1 MSDTAAPAP
10 STPTP
15 AAPAPSGPSGP
26 QADPHILGSYDPSR
40 RWLGL
45 ATLTFSLLA
54 ITTDM
59 TILNVAIPQM
69 AADLQPTA
77 SQQLWI
83 IDAYSLVMAGLLISM
98 SSIADRWGRKRM
110 LMLGYVLIALASVLV
125 LFAHS
130 PGFVIALRVLLGVGA
145 AMVMPSTLSLL
156 RVTFT
161 DTRERATA
169 LAVWAAVA
177 GIGAA
182 VGPLLGGFLLET
194 FDWRAAF
201 LVSVPMMAIA
211 FVSAIFTIPESRV
224 PEPGPWDPFGALL
237 TLLGM
242 TTSMWAIKQF
252 SEEGSLTYLPAWIAF
267 GIGVTAI
274 VVFVRRCLNSDAPLL
289 DVTMFRHRIFSAGV
303 LAALIASF
311 SMSAG
316 LLLLAQWL
324 QLVNGASAFESG
336 LQLMPLALAAAV
348 TSLLAPVLSERIGMR
363 ATIFLA
369 LFIAGAG
376 MMVLGVR
383 GENLELTSVFISLAL
398 IGAGIGALALASS
411 MIMGGVPR
419 SKAGNAAAMEDT
431 AYEFGAVLGIAI
443 LGSLASFLYRREI
456 GIPPETL
463 AMGAD
468 ATDAVRDSLG
478 GAVAVAEAAHLP
490 DLAARAG
497 DAFTSGMGLTGL
509 IGGLVLL
516 AFAFVVFFLTPKGT
530 MLGDLEH

>member
-1 MSDTAAPAP
+1 MSDPTAAAR
-10 STPTP
+10 SDLR
-15 AAPAPSGPSGP
+15 
-26 QADPHILGSYDPSR
+26 ADPHIVGSYDPAR
-40 RWLGL
+40 RWLAL
-45 ATLTFSLLA
+45 CTLTFSLLA

-83 IDAYSLVMAGLLISM
+83 IDVYSLVMAGLLISM

-125 LFAHS
+125 LLAHS
-130 PGFVIALRVLLGVGA
+130 PGFVIALRILLGVGA

-182 VGPLLGGFLLET
+182 VGPLLGGFLLER
-194 FDWRAAF
+194 FHWQAAF
-201 LVSVPMMAIA
+201 LVSVPMMVVAIA
-211 FVSAIFTIPESRV
+211 SAIVTVPESRV
-224 PEPGPWDPFGALL
+224 PEPGPWDPVGAAL
-237 TLLGM
+237 TLVGM
-242 TTSMWAIKQF
+242 STTIWAVKKF
-252 SEEGSLTYLPAWIAF
+252 SEEASMAYLPAWIGFAV
-267 GIGVTAI
+267 GVGALAW
-274 VVFVRRCLNSDAPLL
+274 FVRRCLRSDSPLL
-289 DVTMFRHRIFSAGV
+289 DVSMFRHRIFSAGV

-324 QLVNGASAFESG
+324 QLVNGATAFQSG

-348 TSLLAPVLSERIGMR
+348 TSLLAPVVSERIGMR
-363 ATIFLA
+363 TTIFGA

-376 MMVLGVR
+376 MLSLGVR
-383 GENLELTSVFISLAL
+383 GESLSLISVFVALAL

-431 AYEFGAVLGIAI
+431 AYELGAVLGIAI
-443 LGSLASFLYRREI
+443 LGSLASFLYRREL
-456 GIPPETL
+456 GTP
-463 AMGAD
+463 AD
-468 ATDAVRDSLG
+468 ALVLGPEAVEAARDSLG
-478 GAVAVAEAAHLP
+478 GAVAVADAAQLP
-490 DLAARAG
+490 ALAARAG
-497 DAFTSGMGLTGL
+497 EAFTSGLGVAGL
-509 IGGLVLL
+509 IGGLILVV
-516 AFAFVVFFLTPKGT
+516 FAFVTFQLTPKGT
-530 MLGDLEH
+530 MLADLEH

>member
-1 MSDTAAPAP
+1 MSGTTAPAAG
-10 STPTP
+10 SRQDET
-15 AAPAPSGPSGP
+15 
-26 QADPHILGSYDPSR
+26 HIVGSYDPSR
-40 RWLGL
+40 RWLAL

-69 AADLQPTA
+69 SADLQPTA

-110 LMLGYVLIALASVLV
+110 LMTGYVLIALASVLV
-125 LFAHS
+125 LLAET
-130 PGFVIALRVLLGVGA
+130 PGMVIALRVLLGIGA

-169 LAVWAAVA
+169 LAIWAAVA

-194 FDWRAAF
+194 FHWQSAF
-201 LVSVPMMAIA
+201 LVSVPMMVIA
-211 FVSAIFTIPESRV
+211 FVSAIVTVPESRV
-224 PEPGPWDPFGALL
+224 PDPGPWDPFAAALSL
-237 TLLGM
+237 VGM
-242 TTSMWAIKQF
+242 TTSIWAVKKF
-252 SEEGSLTYLPAWIAF
+252 SEEGSLTHLPGWVAL
-267 GIGVTAI
+267 
-274 VVFVRRCLNSDAPLL
+274 VVGLSALTWFVLRCLRVDSPLL
-289 DVTMFRHRIFSAGV
+289 DITMFRHRIFSAGV
-303 LAALIASF
+303 LAALVASF

-324 QLVNGASAFESG
+324 QLVNGASALESG

-348 TSLLAPVLSERIGMR
+348 TSLLAPVASERIGMR
-363 ATIFLA
+363 STIFLA
-369 LFIAGAG
+369 LFVAGAG
-376 MMVLGVR
+376 MFYLGIR
-383 GENLELTSVFISLAL
+383 GESLDLTSVFIALAL

-431 AYEFGAVLGIAI
+431 SYEFGAVLGIAI
-443 LGSLASFLYRREI
+443 LGSLASFLYRREL
-456 GIPPETL
+456 GTPAEVL
-463 AMGAD
+463 GLGED
-468 ATDAVRDSLG
+468 AAEAARDSLG
-478 GAVAVAEAAHLP
+478 GAVAVAEAAQLP
-490 DLAARAG
+490 DLATRAG
-497 DAFTSGMGLTGL
+497 EAFTSGLGLAGL
-509 IGGLVLL
+509 IGGLILL

-530 MLGDLEH
+530 MLADLEH

>member
-1 MSDTAAPAP
+1 MSGTTA
-10 STPTP
+10 PTRD
-15 AAPAPSGPSGP
+15 AMH
-26 QADPHILGSYDPSR
+26 ADPHIVGSYDPSR

-45 ATLTFSLLA
+45 ATLAFSLLA

-59 TILNVAIPQM
+59 TILNVAIPAM
-69 AADLQPTA
+69 SADLQPTA
-77 SQQLWI
+77 SEQLWI

-98 SSIADRWGRKRM
+98 SSIGDRWGRKRM
-110 LMLGYVLIALASVLV
+110 LMTGYVLIALASALV
-125 LFAHS
+125 LLAES
-130 PGFVIALRVLLGVGA
+130 PGYVIALRVLLGVGA

-194 FDWRAAF
+194 FHWQAAF
-201 LVSVPMMAIA
+201 LVSVPMMVIA
-211 FVSAIFTIPESRV
+211 FVSAVVTVPESRV
-224 PEPGPWDPFGALL
+224 PEPGPWDPFAAAL
-237 TLLGM
+237 TLIGM
-242 TTSMWAIKQF
+242 STTIWAVKKF
-252 SEEGSLTYLPAWIAF
+252 SEEASMTYVPAWIALAV
-267 GIGVTAI
+267 GLGALSW
-274 VVFVRRCLNSDAPLL
+274 FVRRCLRSDSPLL

-303 LAALIASF
+303 LAALVASF

-348 TSLLAPVLSERIGMR
+348 TSLLAPVASERIGMR
-363 ATIFLA
+363 STIFLA
-369 LFIAGAG
+369 LFVTGAG
-376 MMVLGVR
+376 MVFLGLR
-383 GENLELTSVFISLAL
+383 GEDLDLTSVSIALAL

-431 AYEFGAVLGIAI
+431 AYEFGAVLGIAL
-443 LGSLASFLYRREI
+443 LGSLASFLYRREL
-456 GIPPETL
+456 GTPAEAL
-463 AMGAD
+463 VLGQE
-468 ATDAVRDSLG
+468 ATEAARDSLG
-478 GAVAVAEAAHLP
+478 GAVAVAEAARLP
-490 DLAARAG
+490 DLAVRAG
-497 DAFTSGMGLTGL
+497 EAFTSGLGVTGL
-509 IGGLVLL
+509 IGGAILL
-516 AFAFVVFFLTPKGT
+516 TFAFVVFALTPKGT
-530 MLGDLEH
+530 MLADLEH